1 MTSGNADTLQ
11 QGGPLPTLPTLC
23 VQEASPPKAPKPP
36 VRQRLHMKQD
46 DDKSVDQDEE
56 MDELEEKEEK
66 KEKKK
71 EKQVNYFMAYGTVRA
86 IVLSIDYC

>member
-1 MTSGNADTLQ
+1 
-11 QGGPLPTLPTLC
+11 
-23 VQEASPPKAPKPP
+23 
-36 VRQRLHMKQD
+36 MKQD

-56 MDELEEKEEK
+56 MDELEEKEEEK

>member
-1 MTSGNADTLQ
+1 
-11 QGGPLPTLPTLC
+11 
-23 VQEASPPKAPKPP
+23 
-36 VRQRLHMKQD
+36 MKQD

>member
-36 VRQRLHMKQD
+36 MCQHLHKKQD
-46 DDKSVDQDEE
+46 DDESVNEDEE
-56 MDELEEKEEK
+56 MDELEEKEEEK

-71 EKQVNYFMAYGTVRA
+71 DK
-86 IVLSIDYC
+86 